1 LLKLLALPYYRI
13 TIQYTDGSSR
23 KCIRQHNS
31 YDIEFVNRYYLEQ
44 LKKDN
49 KSLFITELE
58 AVMVS
63 KNAPDVKASISSQV
77 RKGKI

>member
-1 LLKLLALPYYRI
+1 
-13 TIQYTDGSSR
+13 
-23 KCIRQHNS
+23 
-31 YDIEFVNRYYLEQ
+31 VNRYYLEQ

-63 KNAPDVKASISSQV
+63 KNAKDVKEYISSQV
-77 RKGKI
+77 RKGNK